1 MASVLPRADARKID
15 TSSPARPS
23 APVTVY
29 APGAPR
35 ALRIVGASPA
45 ELANLDANELLR
57 IARREA
63 A

>member
-1 MASVLPRADARKID
+1 MTIIRPPARAGNLVTAP
-15 TSSPARPS
+15 PARPS

-35 ALRIVGASPA
+35 ALYVVGASPA
-45 ELANLDANELLR
+45 ELANLDTRELAR